1 MAAKKPSLS
10 PTPLSASSR
19 RSGIWCLRNIVSRRP
34 TPGMSRR
41 WALRNRP
48 NNQNVTRPPVG
59 SGPWLGLRFNLTNTM
74 KNYPNW
80 PCECRN
86 WCRCEPIDL
95 TKPIANHHH
104 ACEHYEASKIDVWRV
119 TLDGASYVTDREPT
133 PEEINEGGGDERKD
147 GPRVLRT
154 ARGVRGLL
162 ICPTNDCAANVG

>member
-1 MAAKKPSLS
+1 
-10 PTPLSASSR
+10 
-19 RSGIWCLRNIVSRRP
+19 
-34 TPGMSRR
+34 
-41 WALRNRP
+41 
-48 NNQNVTRPPVG
+48 
-59 SGPWLGLRFNLTNTM
+59 M

-133 PEEINEGGGDERKD
+133 PEEINEGEVVTKAKMAPECYEQPAEFAGF
-147 GPRVLRT
+147 
-154 ARGVRGLL
+154 
-162 ICPTNDCAANVG
+162 